1 MRSSLSSIKP
11 RGLSYVSRLSKRSPA
26 GSGEG
31 HVPKP
36 PTCWWRCL
44 GQKLAGKR
52 AKPAHGKGGD
62 PTEPKVGNTLGNP
75 YAKKLPTQIPGEPNW
90 GRMYDGTV
98 YTHNVYYPLHKRPSG
113 DLEARDWDDLELDAR
128 DYNDLDELR

>member
-1 MRSSLSSIKP
+1 M
-11 RGLSYVSRLSKRSPA
+11 
-26 GSGEG
+26 
-31 HVPKP
+31 
-36 PTCWWRCL
+36 
-44 GQKLAGKR
+44 GQKLTGKR
-52 AKPAHGKGGD
+52 AKPAHGKEGD
-62 PTEPKVGNTLGNP
+62 PTEPKGNP

-113 DLEARDWDDLELDAR
+113 DLEARDWDDLEKRYWDDLELDAR